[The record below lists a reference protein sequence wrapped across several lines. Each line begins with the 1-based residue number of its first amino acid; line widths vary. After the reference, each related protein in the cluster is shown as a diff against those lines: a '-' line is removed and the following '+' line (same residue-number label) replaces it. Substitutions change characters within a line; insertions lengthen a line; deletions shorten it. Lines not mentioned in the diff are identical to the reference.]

1 MIVSRAPGEDSP
13 SSLAIHQGSN
23 LLRGPTGQAA
33 QRLEA
38 FSHGT
43 RVAVFDLFGSMPVRV
58 KNRASLFSTS
68 LDLEKEVKR
77 LSYQLVA
84 LLLAWPATVSVSLRE
99 AKSGREMR
107 LKCPNSLELPQRTS
121 RLLTQVGLAD
131 SSEQSSWIP
140 VAAAFDHI
148 AVHGCISSI
157 PVATRKAQIISLGIT
172 PIESSIGGN
181 VLFEEVNEI
190 FAASSFGLIEAAEMK
205 PGSTE
210 TPGTAMPKPRKGLEK
225 WPMFYLK
232 FKFQSDV
239 MATEGGP
246 DILQHQSP
254 ALTAMISLL
263 RAVCHAF
270 LKKLKMRPRKFASR
284 QKEAVAKAEGSR
296 SLPFSPKTPNLG
308 TPGGSRSPFDTWRRI
323 KVGHQTTSHSALGM
337 QPLVGPGGQLLRK
350 PFLEEDADLDRMLA
364 THHQQRASDS
374 NDSKGSVSS
383 QQVIA
388 MPEALELAIPKA
400 NSQWLDDVIRS
411 WENPVFETAE
421 PGLRHLRN
429 AAGQLAKGDGNVAAG
444 STGTNISG
452 RVSKRAL
459 QGAEVIAQ
467 VDNKFVLVKLPLDS
481 HAENESSSTSQPSYA
496 LFLVDQHAADERCR
510 LEQLMAGYFAGR
522 GDDARAVV
530 ETLDQPIYFDILTK
544 ELQMFANHRKHM
556 AKWGIV
562 YQIVD
567 FGQQPNTASERIAV
581 TDLPPSILE
590 RCRGEPRLLI
600 ELLRNELW
608 NLEERPLSLRT
619 GAAPNPNFHGC
630 PRGILELL
638 HSRACRSKRTS
649 RYYCGGY
656 NRLTASQ

>member
-1 MIVSRAPGEDSP
+1 MIVSRASEENSS
-13 SSLAIHQGSN
+13 SSLAIHHGSN
-23 LLRGPTGQAA
+23 LLREPTGQAA

-58 KNRASLFSTS
+58 KHRASLFSTS
-68 LDLEKEVKR
+68 SDLEKEVKR
-77 LSYQLVA
+77 LSYQLAA

-99 AKSGREMR
+99 AKSGREIR

-148 AVHGCISSI
+148 SVQGCISSI

-172 PIESSIGGN
+172 PIESSLGGN
-181 VLFEEVNEI
+181 VLVEEVNEI
-190 FAASSFGLIEAAEMK
+190 FAASSFGLIEAAETR

-210 TPGTAMPKPRKGLEK
+210 TLGTAMTKPRKGLEK

-232 FKFQSDV
+232 FQSDAV
-239 MATEGGP
+239 VTEGGP
-246 DILQHQSP
+246 DILHHQSP

-263 RAVCHAF
+263 RAVCYAF
-270 LKKLKMRPRKFASR
+270 LKKLKMRPRKFANR
-284 QKEAVAKAEGSR
+284 QKEAAVKAEGSR
-296 SLPFSPKTPNLG
+296 SLPFSPKTSTLG
-308 TPGGSRSPFDTWRRI
+308 TPGTSRSPFDNWPRI
-323 KVGHQTTSHSALGM
+323 KVGHQTTSQTAIQM
-337 QPLVGPGGQLLRK
+337 QPLVGPDGQLLRK
-350 PFLEEDADLDRMLA
+350 PFLEDGADLDRMLGK
-364 THHQQRASDS
+364 HHDQHACDS
-374 NDSKGSVSS
+374 NDSKGSISS
-383 QQVIA
+383 QQVMA
-388 MPEALELAIPKA
+388 MPETLELAIKKA

-421 PGLRHLRN
+421 PGLRHLRTTS
-429 AAGQLAKGDGNVAAG
+429 GHLPKGDGNLSAG
-444 STGTNISG
+444 SIGTNISG
-452 RVSKRAL
+452 RVSKTAL

-481 HAENESSSTSQPSYA
+481 HAEHEASSTSKPSYA

-510 LEQLMAGYFAGR
+510 LEQLMAGYFDGR
-522 GDDARAVV
+522 GDDARVVV
-530 ETLDQPIYFDILTK
+530 EALDQPIHFNILTK
-544 ELQMFANHRKHM
+544 ELEMFANHRKHM
-556 AKWGIV
+556 AKWGLV

-567 FGQQPNTASERIAV
+567 SGIAQQPNTASERIAV
-581 TDLPPSILE
+581 TYLPPSILE

-608 NLEERPLSLRT
+608 NLEERPLSLRK

-638 HSRACRSKRTS
+638 HSRACRSM
-649 RYYCGGY
+649 
-656 NRLTASQ
+656 